1 MAAYLVDDL
10 VVVVV
15 VEVAVVR
22 KEKGNGKAVREE
34 SSKNF
39 GRGKAW
45 ASKKS
50 LPRVGSVADQI
61 SLIGA

>member
-22 KEKGNGKAVREE
+22 KEKGNGKAVRE
-34 SSKNF
+34 
-39 GRGKAW
+39 RKAQKIL
-45 ASKKS
+45 AEEKLGPAKKACQEWG
-50 LPRVGSVADQI
+50 PW
-61 SLIGA
+61 LIR

>member
-22 KEKGNGKAVREE
+22 KGKWKRE
-34 SSKNF
+34 SCA
-39 GRGKAW
+39 RGKL
-45 ASKKS
+45 KKFWRRK
-50 LPRVGSVADQI
+50 LGPAKKACQEWGPW
-61 SLIGA
+61 LIR